1 MLTHPVGPLFWGPF
15 PPQRVARLLSL
26 SVEPLT
32 DLPRLLTLPD
42 LSLSVEPA
50 YASFEFQISERAL
63 TMSPEKDQYIWRKT
77 ISHIE
82 VGMGSG
88 VFPV

>member
-1 MLTHPVGPLFWGPF
+1 M
-15 PPQRVARLLSL
+15 
-26 SVEPLT
+26 VEYLKV
-32 DLPRLLTLPD
+32 LNSRACLRILNSRALPD

>member
-1 MLTHPVGPLFWGPF
+1 MNSESLPGLSSHVDGG
-15 PPQRVARLLSL
+15 LLSRVRP
-26 SVEPLT
+26 SPS
-32 DLPRLLTLPD
+32 PSPYR
-42 LSLSVEPA
+42 A
-50 YASFEFQISERAL
+50 FEFQISERAL

>member
-1 MLTHPVGPLFWGPF
+1 MAALSVEP
-15 PPQRVARLLSL
+15 ACASL
-26 SVEPLT
+26 SVEP
-32 DLPRLLTLPD
+32 PKG
-42 LSLSVEPA
+42 SLSVEPA